1 MRSVASSLSM
11 AKKWLS
17 GNTGRIIEDLLNE
30 RRQGTAGLEGLPRDF
45 FARAAEMISA
55 PWTLAANADSACPRT
70 KGQRPKDLEQ
80 GARYFQALEAL
91 SVTDVD
97 LQILIAEVLNLVR
110 PLADLLTAS
119 LRSRV
124 MEHLGKSA
132 NV

>member
-1 MRSVASSLSM
+1 
-11 AKKWLS
+11 
-17 GNTGRIIEDLLNE
+17 
-30 RRQGTAGLEGLPRDF
+30 
-45 FARAAEMISA
+45 
-55 PWTLAANADSACPRT
+55 
-70 KGQRPKDLEQ
+70 
-80 GARYFQALEAL
+80 LEAL